1 MKHIELL
8 SKDIERHRDKIIRIS
23 EQIWQYAETRF
34 EEYQSAELLCRSL
47 EEEGFAIERGVGG
60 IETAFIG
67 SYDSGK
73 PIIAFLGEYDAL
85 SGLSQLKGIARQE
98 PVEKGGNGHGC
109 GHHLLG

>member
-23 EQIWQYAETRF
+23 EQIWQFAETRF

-60 IETAFIG
+60 IETA
-67 SYDSGK
+67 Y
-73 PIIAFLGEYDAL
+73 
-85 SGLSQLKGIARQE
+85 ARSHRKSSPVLIRCE
-98 PVEKGGNGHGC
+98 PSSKTMMVRGVLHLHGQ
-109 GHHLLG
+109 GFNH